1 MNFGKKSK
9 EKNRLIKENNNYKRI
24 LSDEYELEEKEK
36 IWALIIDNLDK
47 IIEIDS
53 NDEIAIG
60 EKIKYLMYLKQF
72 DVAEKISEE
81 LLEKNSE
88 NIIALNYLSKI
99 QRNKGNLNKEK
110 EYLER
115 IIYLSSEEEQQKAA
129 IRLARINSL
138 LYEKEKKDNISE
150 TLPKDIMKTREEE
163 QRQFAEEKSEEETF
177 FTKEEQED
185 YINQKYKEFIEGKIT
200 QNQLSGIIEELK
212 KYPDQTTSMLFLV
225 DLYSKITGKYDS
237 SIDKLEQ
244 YKVKNKLSEDEI
256 NFVDEEIAKYNAIL
270 NFGKKQEQLE
280 NKEEIERKRMIKEQ
294 REYSKL
300 ILEKMK
306 KGKIK
311 KEELP
316 EIVEKLEN
324 YPDKARSIFLIIK
337 LYEIIEGR
345 NSALKM
351 LAQYTKM
358 QNLSDYEK
366 RKIVDMQMIIS
377 DKMQYESSTT
387 EKIKRIYSRR
397 KEKELRNEKRY
408 KRKVQKETIIRYI
421 EEGKNIEQIEKLLA
435 RNGNKMTINS
445 IRKIRDK
452 YAEEHE
458 KIMKKIL
465 QTKATVNDLLDAGYE
480 PNEIYKFIGYEIPLK
495 EIKQIEMQQ
504 EGIELDD

>member
-138 LYEKEKKDNISE
+138 LYEKEKKGNISE
-150 TLPKDIMKTREEE
+150 TLPKDIIKIHEEE
-163 QRQFAEEKSEEETF
+163 QRQFAEKKSEEKIF

-256 NFVDEEIAKYNAIL
+256 NSVDEEIEKYNTIL
-270 NFGKKQEQLE
+270 NFDKKQEQLE
-280 NKEEIERKRMIKEQ
+280 
-294 REYSKL
+294 SK
-300 ILEKMK
+300 
-306 KGKIK
+306 
-311 KEELP
+311 
-316 EIVEKLEN
+316 EKL
-324 YPDKARSIFLIIK
+324 R
-337 LYEIIEGR
+337 
-345 NSALKM
+345 
-351 LAQYTKM
+351 
-358 QNLSDYEK
+358 
-366 RKIVDMQMIIS
+366 
-377 DKMQYESSTT
+377 
-387 EKIKRIYSRR
+387 
-397 KEKELRNEKRY
+397 EKE
-408 KRKVQKETIIRYI
+408 
-421 EEGKNIEQIEKLLA
+421 
-435 RNGNKMTINS
+435 
-445 IRKIRDK
+445 
-452 YAEEHE
+452 
-458 KIMKKIL
+458 
-465 QTKATVNDLLDAGYE
+465 
-480 PNEIYKFIGYEIPLK
+480 
-495 EIKQIEMQQ
+495 
-504 EGIELDD
+504 